1 MIGRLTPGQLA
12 TLACQL
18 EVTAAKPGNVHRAAD
33 FEDVT
38 LNDFLSSGIALGSA
52 IDAQPA
58 TGETGDMILSAAQ
71 ATRWI
76 TQTNTNLGMIL
87 LICPLAKLL
96 QRQQPITCQSIAAV
110 IESLRG
116 DQSRVVYEAIAL
128 ARPGGMGQAREMDIN
143 DPNGAPEFL
152 LTAMQSTAQSDMI
165 AAQYVNGFEDVIHF
179 VLPAIEE
186 GQQRFKKLSWGIV
199 YAHVK
204 TMAQFPDSLIARKLG
219 DVAAQKSATIATQC
233 LEQLTDQDDD
243 DFWSAVGDLD
253 FWLRSDG
260 HRRNPGTTADMI
272 AAALFIGLAEN
283 KFSPPFH

>member
-1 MIGRLTPGQLA
+1 MGRLTPGQLA

-58 TGETGDMILSAAQ
+58 AGETGDMILSAAQ

-96 QRQQPITCQSIAAV
+96 QRRQPITCQSIAAV

-116 DQSRVVYEAIAL
+116 DQSRVVYEAIVL
-128 ARPGGMGQAREMDIN
+128 ARPGGMGESQQMDVN
-143 DPNGAPEFL
+143 DPNGAPESL

-165 AAQYVNGFEDVIHF
+165 AKQYVSGFEEVTQF

>member
-1 MIGRLTPGQLA
+1 MTPGQLA

-33 FEDVT
+33 FEDAT

-52 IDAQPA
+52 IDAQTA
-58 TGETGDMILSAAQ
+58 AGETGDMIFAA
-71 ATRWI
+71 AESTRWI

-96 QRQQPITCQSIAAV
+96 QRNQSVTSKNVFAV

-116 DQSRVVYEAIAL
+116 DQSRAVYEAIAL
-128 ARPGGMGQAREMDIN
+128 AQPGGMGQAKRMDVN
-143 DPNGAPEFL
+143 DPNGAPESL
-152 LTAMQSTAQSDMI
+152 ITAMETVAESDMI
-165 AAQYVNGFEDVIHF
+165 AKQYVNGFKDVIEF
-179 VLPAIEE
+179 VLPAIKE
-186 GQQRFKKLSWGIV
+186 GEHRFKKLSWAIV

-204 TMAQFPDSLIARKLG
+204 TMAHFPDSLIARKLG
-219 DVAAQKSATIATQC
+219 DVAANKSAFLATQC
-233 LEQLTDQDDD
+233 IEQLTDQDDD

-272 AAALFIGLAEN
+272 AAALYVGLADDQ
-283 KFSPPFH
+283 FSPPFQ